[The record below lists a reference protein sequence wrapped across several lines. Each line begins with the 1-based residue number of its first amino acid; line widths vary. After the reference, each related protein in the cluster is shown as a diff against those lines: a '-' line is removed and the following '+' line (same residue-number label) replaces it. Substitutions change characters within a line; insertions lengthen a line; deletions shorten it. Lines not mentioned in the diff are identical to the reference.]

1 MADIYRASLF
11 LLQTIVGVA
20 TGISLIHFVMIM
32 LVRGRGGELRPET
45 PRQHLRYVFLVP
57 ALNEEL
63 VIAASV
69 RRLLAT
75 PGDAFILVIDDGST
89 DRTAEIVRELAA
101 ADDRIELL
109 QRVAPNAR
117 QGKGE
122 ALNYAYRK
130 IVQDCLAEDI
140 DLGTI
145 VLCVMDADGLLDTS
159 VLADVDGLFARDTVG
174 AVQIGVRI
182 RNRQTILGRLQD
194 IEFFTYVRLVQ
205 QGRNHLGSTG
215 LGGNG
220 QFTRLSAL
228 LSLGNAPWTKC
239 LTEDLDLGLQLVLKG
254 WRLAFTDRAYVHQE
268 GLVNVGKLVRQRTRW
283 VQGYFQCWRRMPE
296 ILVMKGRWYTVVD
309 LLYAL
314 FWPAVSCLVLPVA
327 VVLSWIVVGWN
338 LATLDMP
345 VDTWLA
351 VTIVGYV
358 LAFGPSA
365 LIAVRYRSRSG
376 DISVLQTILLIHCIG
391 LFQFVWG
398 LAGWRAIWRQVRGQG
413 GWAKTERMVP
423 TASTPS

>member
-1 MADIYRASLF
+1 MAGIYRASL
-11 LLQTIVGVA
+11 LILQTIVGVA

-32 LVRGRGGELRPET
+32 LVRGKGGALRPEA
-45 PRQHLRYVFLVP
+45 PRQHLHNIFLVP

-69 RRLLAT
+69 KRLLAT
-75 PGDAFILVIDDGST
+75 PGDAFVLVIDDGST
-89 DRTAEIVRELAA
+89 DRTAGIVQALAA
-101 ADDRIELL
+101 GDDRIEVL

-122 ALNYAYRK
+122 ARNHAYRK
-130 IVQDCLAEDI
+130 IVQDCLAEGV
-140 DLGTI
+140 DLDSI
-145 VLCVMDADGLLDTS
+145 VLCVMDADGLLDTH
-159 VLADVDGLFARDTVG
+159 VLADVDGLFARETVG

-182 RNRQTILGRLQD
+182 RNRQSVLGRLQD
-194 IEFFTYVRLVQ
+194 VEFFTYVRLVQ

-228 LSLGNAPWTKC
+228 ISLGNAPWTKC
-239 LTEDLDLGLQLVLKG
+239 PTEDLDLGLQLVLKG
-254 WRLAFTDRAYVHQE
+254 WRLAFTDKAYVYQE
-268 GLVNVGKLVRQRTRW
+268 RLIDVGKLVRQRTRW
-283 VQGYFQCWRRMPE
+283 VQGYFRCWGRMPD
-296 ILVMKGRWYTVVD
+296 IIVMNGSWYTVVD

-327 VVLSWIVVGWN
+327 TVLSWLVVGWN
-338 LATLDMP
+338 LTTLDMP

-351 VTIVGYV
+351 VMALGYV

-365 LIAVRYRSRSG
+365 LIGLRYRARSG
-376 DISVLQTILLIHCIG
+376 DISLLQTAVLIHSIG

-398 LAGWRAIWRQVRGQG
+398 LAGWRAIWRLVNGQG

-423 TASTPS
+423 TAGTPT